1 MIFNHLKVLKSCSLS
16 TQSLASCVN
25 YFCLELFTV
34 FFQHENRFRY
44 KFFRYCSIFKVLCT
58 AALRLTTWLF
68 YHRSGF
74 LSSFIFEKLLKF
86 FELKS
91 FSSFSVLTGTFERS
105 LVLFKGFL
113 LGLQKSFFCLSA
125 WRSSIIPH
133 SRFPVNT
140 FWHLFSNFFAGG
152 QNSNRNEPSQAS
164 LHDARFP
171 LLSLA
176 VTFSPGRGKSVLSGR
191 ALLALTG
198 RCVKAPPFGGAGTQ
212 RLRGFNPI
220 LLHYIGSVKPR
231 QV

>member
-1 MIFNHLKVLKSCSLS
+1 MRLSLS
-16 TQSLASCVN
+16 GWRLDYFTTEAVFCQALFWEAFEVLRTWSASHISVS
-25 YFCLELFTV
+25 TGV
-34 FFQHENRFRY
+34 FQ
-44 KFFRYCSIFKVLCT
+44 
-58 AALRLTTWLF
+58 RL
-68 YHRSGF
+68 
-74 LSSFIFEKLLKF
+74 
-86 FELKS
+86 
-91 FSSFSVLTGTFERS
+91 

-113 LGLQKSFFCLSA
+113 LSFQKSFFCLSA

-133 SRFPVNT
+133 TGAVVNT